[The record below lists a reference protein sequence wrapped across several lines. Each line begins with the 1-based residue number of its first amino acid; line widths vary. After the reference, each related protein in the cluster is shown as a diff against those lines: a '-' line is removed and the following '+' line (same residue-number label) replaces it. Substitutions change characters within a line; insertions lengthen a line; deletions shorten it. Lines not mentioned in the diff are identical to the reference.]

1 MASALTTEAIR
12 VERPSKTLRELT
24 LDKVR
29 DAITSG
35 YFRPGDRLIERDLC
49 TQLGVSRTIVREVLR
64 HLESEGLVT
73 NLPNRGPIVA
83 ELDAD
88 EARQIYEIR
97 GALEGMAARH
107 CAEQGDAALADRLAE
122 ALAAIVRAYQE
133 KDMPGVLS
141 RTTDFYELLFNDV
154 GLRVAW
160 DIEKQLT
167 GRINHLRSMT
177 IRTEGRP
184 VDGPARMGSIV
195 EAIRKRDG
203 AGAHAAAVEHVTSAC
218 RIAVDLLEAQHASR
232 D

>member
-1 MASALTTEAIR
+1 MASAFTTEAIR
-12 VERPSKTLRELT
+12 VERPNKTLRELT

-49 TQLGVSRTIVREVLR
+49 AQLGVSRTVVREVLR
-64 HLESEGLVT
+64 HLETEGLVT
-73 NLPNRGPIVA
+73 NLANRGPTVA
-83 ELDAD
+83 ELDTD

-97 GALEGMAARH
+97 GALEGMAARQ
-107 CAEQGDAALADRLAE
+107 CAERGDAGLADRLAT
-122 ALAAIVRAYQE
+122 ALAAIVKAYRD
-133 KDMPGVLS
+133 KDMAGVLS
-141 RTTDFYELLFNDV
+141 RTTDFYELLFNGV
-154 GLRVAW
+154 GLHVAW

-177 IRTEGRP
+177 IRTEGRA

-195 EAIRKRDG
+195 EAICKKDG
-203 AGAHAAAVEHVTSAC
+203 EAAQAAAIAHVESAS
-218 RIAVDLLEAQHASR
+218 RIAISLLEAERAAR